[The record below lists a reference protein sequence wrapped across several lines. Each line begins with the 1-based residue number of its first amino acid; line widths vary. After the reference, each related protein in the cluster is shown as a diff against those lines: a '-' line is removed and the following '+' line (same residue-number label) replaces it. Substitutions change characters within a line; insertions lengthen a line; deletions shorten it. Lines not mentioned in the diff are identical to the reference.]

1 MNQKINKELSART
14 TEDSSTNADDKHVSP
29 ANGNTNVSS
38 RLSFYKQPFRKSEWS
53 HVYDA
58 NGNFVFQFER
68 KYDEN
73 GNHAEGCI
81 ELEDKIIKSLNSENL
96 ETIPELKLLLRD
108 AIEIKNHG
116 KLLILI
122 RGWGNLTGIG
132 AHNFPTEKAAKI
144 QDDFAAWII
153 YKLTGE
159 VVTSNGC

>member
-1 MNQKINKELSART
+1 MNLQNNNEFSAGT
-14 TEDSSTNADDKHVSP
+14 GDDSNSKADNQQVTPSIANAL
-29 ANGNTNVSS
+29 VSS
-38 RLSFYKQPFRKSEWS
+38 RLSFYKQPFRKSDWS
-53 HVYDA
+53 WVYDA
-58 NGNFVFQFER
+58 NGNFVFQFKR

-73 GNHAEGCI
+73 GNYEKGCI
-81 ELEDKIIKSLNSENL
+81 ELEDRIIKSLNSKNQEI
-96 ETIPELKLLLRD
+96 IPELKLMIRD

-132 AHNFPTEKAAKI
+132 AHNFPIEKASKI

>member
-1 MNQKINKELSART
+1 MKKVDKCSSAGAAV
-14 TEDSSTNADDKHVSP
+14 ESSTNADVSSVSQPIAKHS
-29 ANGNTNVSS
+29 VSS
-38 RLSFYKQPFRKSEWS
+38 RLSFYKQPFRKSDWS
-53 HVYDA
+53 WVYDA

-73 GNHAEGCI
+73 GNYEKGCI
-81 ELEDKIIKSLNSENL
+81 ELEDRIIKSLNSKNQEI
-96 ETIPELKLLLRD
+96 IPELKLMIRD

-132 AHNFPTEKAAKI
+132 AHNFPIEKASKI

>member
-1 MNQKINKELSART
+1 MNKKLSAGTGDEQRT
-14 TEDSSTNADDKHVSP
+14 KDDGLHVSP
-29 ANGNTNVSS
+29 ACIKPNVGS
-38 RLSFYKQPFRKSEWS
+38 RLVFYKQPFKKLEDTSW
-53 HVYDA
+53 VYDA
-58 NGNFVFQFER
+58 NDNFVFQFER

-81 ELEDKIIKSLNSENL
+81 ELEDKIIKSLNSDNQEL
-96 ETIPELKLLLRD
+96 IPELKLLLRD

-132 AHNFPTEKAAKI
+132 AHNFPVEKAAKI

-159 VVTSNGC
+159 VVASNGC